1 MSAAAEKVVPESVLK
16 KQKREEQW
24 ALEKKEASGKQ
35 RKELR
40 EKKKLILQKAGQ
52 YAQEYQS
59 QV

>member
-16 KQKREEQW
+16 KQW
-24 ALEKKEASGKQ
+24 ALEKKEPSGKQ